1 VLAHARLQERRLGRP
16 PIMLLDDVAAHLDA
30 KRRSALF
37 EALYDLGGQSWFSG
51 SDASMFEGLGKGAQ
65 FMKIHDADHD
75 SKYESGVTSKTPKCE
90 WLI

>member
-1 VLAHARLQERRLGRP
+1 
-16 PIMLLDDVAAHLDA
+16 MLLDDVAAHLDA

-37 EALYDLGGQSWFSG
+37 EALHDLGGQSWFSG
-51 SDASMFEGLGKGAQ
+51 SDASLFEGLGKGAQ

-75 SKYESGVTSKTPKCE
+75 AEYDTEYNSGVTSKTPKCE